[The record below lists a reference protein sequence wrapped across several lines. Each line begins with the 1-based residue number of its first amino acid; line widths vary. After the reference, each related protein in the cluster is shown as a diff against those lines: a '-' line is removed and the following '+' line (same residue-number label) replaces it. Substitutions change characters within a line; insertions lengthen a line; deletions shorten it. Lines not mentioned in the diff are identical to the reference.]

1 MPNQYGIF
9 QSIVEGDQAD
19 AYRRR
24 KYDEKKEKERRE
36 NSWRDHRGS
45 ERRYDVGNTVEDGYK
60 PGLTPEARKRRS
72 EQRTSD
78 LHRWRDANHM
88 AYNAAINSG
97 KNALTDDDFDG
108 FVDRARDGA
117 NRHLRR
123 HPQKESGLCDFV

>member
-1 MPNQYGIF
+1 MANEYGIF

-36 NSWRDHRGS
+36 NSWRDHRGGS
-45 ERRYDVGNTVEDGYK
+45 AKYDVGDTRDKSKFSQNMKDFQSNVDRQ
-60 PGLTPEARKRRS
+60 L
-72 EQRTSD
+72 SD
-78 LHRWRDANHM
+78 NGRWSAANNM
-88 AYNAAINSG
+88 AFNAAVKSG
-97 KNALTDDDFDG
+97 KRKEDEDFED